1 MNKQNFDLKLEI
13 FHRAQQ
19 MSAMEKKLARM
30 DELEEEVQRLRGVED
45 ELQELQHVEE
55 DNQRLRESNDELR
68 QELDNRDQAVTE
80 AVDLICQL
88 EAKLDELE
96 GKGNQS
102 RPSSSTSSNAGGADA
117 TPRQGQRTGRT
128 IEIPERTSSR
138 QRVTREPRRNLQA
151 EPPRHL
157 QRAPSFLR
165 EENKST
171 AALRGLYV
179 PNGDPTQ
186 STMSLITK
194 SESMNSMNDAAEA
207 ASPRLS
213 ALSECSDLH
222 SEEPP
227 GPPQEEDVGQVETAS
242 HEDNSTTGSSDTV
255 GLQQEE
261 ERRREQISKWIPPVS
276 ELSLKDSPKSPKRK
290 NRASMFELSNRTP
303 PEGDLNINDPRQR
316 VRVDGFFGRLPPTPD
331 TMGTARAV
339 RTDRSNGGSS
349 DQEQLEKMRHRL
361 GPSQSSGELTAGQ
374 SSENSGKT
382 TSFDSDLSDSSRDEL
397 SDEKNDSPS
406 VRNHH
411 KSLQEPTPSSSVVT
425 PKDSTQT
432 ARAAKRHT
440 VNLPSSSPP
449 LTPQE
454 WVDAANVN
462 PRSRKEGPRKSN
474 RRETHSGTPT
484 ASDLQSVAR
493 SSVAGHPTQQQR
505 RYSMD
510 SAVRSSESSSPEPIL
525 DPEALEHD
533 LKSTRPIPDD
543 VSEASSRRVNM
554 RPSFLNRLANSRRLQ
569 PSPGS
574 DSTRSDSKDTSIGA
588 PAPVIPKAR
597 NTPEPTTDKRPT
609 TSRAEPRPSTSH
621 QHQHQHQHKNL
632 PHGPTEANLRSHKAA
647 TKSVVSNREYKDK
660 DKEKEKD
667 KDNKR
672 RGSLG
677 IFGWMIGAGS
687 TASSSK
693 RTETSPPGSTLQPH
707 IAVRSRSSRPS
718 PRSAGAA
725 PHTPHPSPAS
735 QVSPPSQNSGS
746 QAKGVKMNHPNSS
759 SCSSSIGSEG
769 RRPRYV
775 DRRSRRG

>member
-30 DELEEEVQRLRGVED
+30 DELEEEVKRLRGVED

-80 AVDLICQL
+80 AVDLICIL
-88 EAKLDELE
+88 EAKMDELE
-96 GKGNQS
+96 GRHHS
-102 RPSSSTSSNAGGADA
+102 RPSSATSSSAGADA
-117 TPRQGQRTGRT
+117 TPRQRAART

-138 QRVTREPRRNLQA
+138 QRVTREPRQNAPA
-151 EPPRHL
+151 EPRHL

-179 PNGDPTQ
+179 PNGDPSQ
-186 STMSLITK
+186 SAMSLITK
-194 SESMNSMNDAAEA
+194 SESMNSMNEAAEA

-222 SEEPP
+222 SDEAPVT
-227 GPPQEEDVGQVETAS
+227 QEDVGQVEMAS
-242 HEDNSTTGSSDTV
+242 HEDNSTTASSDTV

-276 ELSLKDSPKSPKRK
+276 EMSPKNSPKSPKRK

-303 PEGDLNINDPRQR
+303 PEGDLNVNDPLQR

-339 RTDRSNGGSS
+339 RTDRSNGSS
-349 DQEQLEKMRHRL
+349 DQEQLKKMRHRL
-361 GPSQSSGELTAGQ
+361 GQSQSSGELTAGQ

-397 SDEKNDSPS
+397 SGKDDSPS
-406 VRNHH
+406 VRHR
-411 KSLQEPTPSSSVVT
+411 SVHEGGEKVMS
-425 PKDSTQT
+425 KDNAQT

-462 PRSRKEGPRKSN
+462 PRSRKEGPNKSN

-493 SSVAGHPTQQQR
+493 SSVAGRPTQR

-510 SAVRSSESSSPEPIL
+510 SVVRSSESSSPEPIL
-525 DPEALEHD
+525 DPEALEND
-533 LKSTRPIPDD
+533 LKSARHIPDD
-543 VSEASSRRVNM
+543 ASEASSRRINM

-569 PSPGS
+569 PSPSTS
-574 DSTRSDSKDTSIGA
+574 DSTRTSDTRDNGGA
-588 PAPVIPKAR
+588 PAPIIPKAR
-597 NTPEPTTDKRPT
+597 NTPEPTDKRPT
-609 TSRAEPRPSTSH
+609 TSRAEPKPAASH
-621 QHQHQHQHKNL
+621 PKTL
-632 PHGPTEANLRSHKAA
+632 PHQSTEPNLRSHKAA
-647 TKSVVSNREYKDK
+647 PKSVVSNKEYKDK
-660 DKEKEKD
+660 DKD
-667 KDNKR
+667 HKR

-693 RTETSPPGSTLQPH
+693 RTETSPPATTLQPH

-735 QVSPPSQNSGS
+735 QVSPPSQSS

-775 DRRSRRG
+775 ERRARRG